1 MPPRI
6 MIVDDDRDI
15 CEVLTHRLEA
25 MGYEII
31 VANDGK
37 TALALLGLEVLRSP
51 VAGLFLDVQMPGMD
65 GVQVLLELRV
75 QHPNVP
81 VVMMSANPDR
91 RVLEEAVKAGASQYL
106 IKPFDME
113 ELARLCQDI
122 FPLSGGEA

>member
-15 CEVLTHRLEA
+15 CEVLAHRLEA
-25 MGYEII
+25 MGYEHI

-51 VAGLFLDVQMPGMD
+51 IAGIFLDVHMPGMD

-81 VVMMSANPDR
+81 VVMMSAHPDR

-106 IKPFDME
+106 VKPFDME
-113 ELARLCQDI
+113 ELARLCQEI
-122 FPLSGGEA
+122 FRLSAGEA